1 MSRLRLCRK
10 HLHSNEKS
18 GSDDEKSFDASEDSF
33 DPDDVPDDDDDAA
46 SAVSF
51 DPEKAGSKV
60 ASEKSFD
67 PDREEDE
74 QDLSGFEEESKTNVA
89 TISADV
95 AQRVSACLATYRLKN
110 LCRKISDDVVY
121 VGALRVCLKIST
133 LMWVH
138 MSVSRQ

>member
-1 MSRLRLCRK
+1 MSRVAFLLK

-95 AQRVSACLATYRLKN
+95 AQRVSACLATYRLN
-110 LCRKISDDVVY
+110 ILCRKTSDGVVY
-121 VGALRVCLKIST
+121 V
-133 LMWVH
+133 W
-138 MSVSRQ
+138 VSRVHLNISRGT